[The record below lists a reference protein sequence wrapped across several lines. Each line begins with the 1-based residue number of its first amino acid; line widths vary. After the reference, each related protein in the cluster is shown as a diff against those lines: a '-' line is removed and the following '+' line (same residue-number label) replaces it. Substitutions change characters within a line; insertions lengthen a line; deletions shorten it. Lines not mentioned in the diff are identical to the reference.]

1 MNYSEIIKAK
11 KHNEH
16 YLNRYCKLIELFKDQ
31 NISTG
36 YTHHICPKA
45 KDMFPEYS
53 NLTSNSWNKIRVT
66 ARQHFILHWVLA
78 KAFPGT
84 SQTLAFF
91 YMTNTLK
98 KRRGKDYQIA
108 RDKQIEIARLS
119 CKNPERNAKISAALK
134 GKPKSAEHIASMI
147 GHVVTEETRQK
158 LREANLG
165 KKHTEESKQ
174 KMSESRT
181 GKTKKPLSA
190 ESKQNIAKSKMQ
202 NKLQT
207 PRGIFD
213 TFVEV
218 ATEFNITASSAMNI
232 FRCLDKKPKPLTLS
246 KLGVTYT
253 GPKSYREYGFDRL
266 PV

>member
-1 MNYSEIIKAK
+1 MNYSEILKAK

-16 YLNRYCKLIELFKDQ
+16 YLKRYCRLIELFKDL
-31 NISTG
+31 NSSGDI
-36 YTHHICPKA
+36 HHICPKA
-45 KDMFPEYS
+45 KDMFPEYTDS
-53 NLTSNSWNKIRVT
+53 SWNKITVT
-66 ARQHFILHWVLA
+66 SRQHFILHWILA

-98 KRRGKDYQIA
+98 KRKGKDYQIA
-108 RDKQIEIARLS
+108 REKQVEIAKLVG
-119 CKNPERNAKISAALK
+119 KDLKRNAKISAALK
-134 GKPKSAEHIASMI
+134 GKPKSAEHIASMM
-147 GHVVTEETRQK
+147 GHIVTEETRQK

-174 KMSESRT
+174 KMSESRA
-181 GKTKKPLSA
+181 GKIGKPHTD
-190 ESKQNIAKSKMQ
+190 EGKQNIAKSKMQ
-202 NKLQT
+202 NRLQT

-213 TFVEV
+213 TFTEV

-232 FRCLDKKPKPLTLS
+232 FRCLDKKPKPVTLT
-246 KLGVTYT
+246 KLGIAYT

>member
-1 MNYSEIIKAK
+1 MNYSEILKAK

-16 YLNRYCKLIELFKDQ
+16 YLNRYCRLIELFKDQ
-31 NISTG
+31 NSSIG
-36 YTHHICPKA
+36 DTHHICPKA

-108 RDKQIEIARLS
+108 RNKQIEIAKLS

-134 GKPKSAEHIASMI
+134 GRPKSEEHKANLRGRIM
-147 GHVVTEETRQK
+147 TEENKKK
-158 LREANLG
+158 LLEANLG
-165 KKHTEESKQ
+165 KKHSEETKQ
-174 KMSESRT
+174 RMSQVRT
-181 GKTKKPLSA
+181 GKTKKPLSD
-190 ESKQNIAKSKMQ
+190 ESKQNIAISKMQ
-202 NKLQT
+202 DLLQT
-207 PRGIFD
+207 PRGVFN
-213 TFVEV
+213 TFAEV
-218 ATEFNITASSAMNI
+218 AKEFNITVTTSANI
-232 FRCLDKKPKPLTLS
+232 FRCLENKPKPVTLT
-246 KLGVTYT
+246 KLGITYI

-266 PV
+266 SK